1 MQLIKCTKKLQK
13 EMGLK
18 EADLVRHEPDVSLL
32 GPWHANLIYLDRKKC
47 VLFANDKTLF
57 NFLVPDVARGQLKEL
72 DKLFRSWL
80 ECILSEEGF
89 DAELKGKTLSE
100 YQEIGYSGTTSK
112 RVLGSMNDLAFHYKD
127 MVLSGGGV
135 HSYQVP
141 EIIRELNR
149 MPMGAIGYQY
159 PIEALKSMFGLV
171 PKQGLRGNSLPYED
185 QEKKR

>member
-18 EADLVRHEPDVSLL
+18 AASLVRYEPEGSLL
-32 GPWHANLIYLDRKKC
+32 GPWHANLIHIERRKC
-47 VLFANDKTLF
+47 VLFTNDKTLF
-57 NFLVPDVARGQLKEL
+57 NFLVPDVARSHLKEL
-72 DKLFRSWL
+72 DKMFRGWL
-80 ECILSEEGF
+80 ECILSEEGV
-89 DAELKGKTLSE
+89 DSELKEKILSE
-100 YQEIGYSGTTSK
+100 YLEIEYSGATSK

-159 PIEALKSMFGLV
+159 PIEALKALSGLV
-171 PKQGLRGNSLPYED
+171 PKRSQ
-185 QEKKR
+185 